1 MRADSAGRPF
11 AGRTFEA
18 SRSPFA
24 GDDGTAPPAF
34 VAAHAAFA
42 AGAAGPEAVVD
53 ALRDVRLLVPLLA
66 DLGEAGEQDGHVIE
80 KRAELALVTV
90 AGPDGRRVLPTF
102 SSAAAIARWN
112 PAARPVPAPAR
123 QVALGAASDGTEL
136 VIVDPASPT
145 QFGLRRSALEALAR
159 DLPWSPPWRDPAVVR
174 ALQAPAEQEGEIA
187 GVDVT
192 TDDPASTLEGA
203 EVRVVLAVRGGL
215 DPAELDAL
223 LRRLQA
229 AWAADPLVRERVD
242 SLAVKVRAA

>member
-1 MRADSAGRPF
+1 M
-11 AGRTFEA
+11 
-18 SRSPFA
+18 
-24 GDDGTAPPAF
+24 
-34 VAAHAAFA
+34 
-42 AGAAGPEAVVD
+42 
-53 ALRDVRLLVPLLA
+53 
-66 DLGEAGEQDGHVIE
+66 
-80 KRAELALVTV
+80 
-90 AGPDGRRVLPTF
+90 
-102 SSAAAIARWN
+102 
-112 PAARPVPAPAR
+112 
-123 QVALGAASDGTEL
+123 
-136 VIVDPASPT
+136 
-145 QFGLRRSALEALAR
+145 
-159 DLPWSPPWRDPAVVR
+159 VR